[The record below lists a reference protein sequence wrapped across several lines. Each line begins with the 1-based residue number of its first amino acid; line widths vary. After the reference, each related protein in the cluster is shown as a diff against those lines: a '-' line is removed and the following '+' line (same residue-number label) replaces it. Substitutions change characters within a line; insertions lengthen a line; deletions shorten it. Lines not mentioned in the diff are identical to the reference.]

1 MTAVGAAGHREGTAI
16 RRAALLTAL
25 LTAGGTALGFLRDLV
40 MAHRFGASSG
50 TDAFLVAW
58 TIPETVSPILIED
71 AMALLMVPLATR
83 LLREPDGIRPLVATV
98 LPRLVTVLLVVTAG
112 LLLAAPLLVKVLAP
126 GLDDPGPA
134 VRCVRLTA
142 LTVLAFGVAGF
153 MSATLRAHHRF
164 GPPAAI
170 YAAYNAGI
178 LVMIAALAG
187 PLGITSAALGVA
199 CGGLLMIVVQL
210 PAFVRCLRATA
221 PAPAARADPAD
232 HEERPE
238 RPEPPERSGL
248 AALTF
253 AAAVPIVLY
262 TVTRQ
267 AQVLIERFL
276 GSALAAGSISHL
288 NYAQKVGQVPMVASL
303 LLVTVTFPRLARAS
317 AGGDVD
323 GVRRRVE
330 TDLVVV
336 SAIVLY
342 AVACMAAFAPLII
355 ELLFQHG
362 RFTAADTSRT
372 ALVLRVYVLGVW
384 GQAMMGVAARAFF
397 AGSRPVWHPARAMA
411 AGLAVTGIAGSTL
424 VAAAGTTALAA
435 ANAAGITVAALLL
448 LAAMRRHVAPVSAR
462 AVGGDLGTLLLAA
475 CLAGAAGVAVTG
487 AAPAD
492 PGLLGPGVPP
502 LPRLLAGVAAVTAV
516 YAVVLVLAAHART
529 RATGPLG
536 PLTRIRHQEEAR
548 T

>member
-1 MTAVGAAGHREGTAI
+1 MTAVEAARRHQGEGSAI

-25 LTAGGTALGFLRDLV
+25 LTAGGTALGFVRDLV

-71 AMALLMVPLATR
+71 AMALLMVPLVIRAM
-83 LLREPDGIRPLVATV
+83 REPDGIRPLVTSV
-98 LPRLVTVLLVVTAG
+98 LPRLVTALSVATVGIV
-112 LLLAAPLLVKVLAP
+112 LAAPLVVDVLAP

-178 LVMIAALAG
+178 LVMIAALAA

-199 CGGLLMIVVQL
+199 CGGLLMVAVQA
-210 PAFVRCLRATA
+210 PAFVRCLRGTA
-221 PAPAARADPAD
+221 PAPAAAPAGQAD
-232 HEERPE
+232 RP
-238 RPEPPERSGL
+238 GA
-248 AALTF
+248 AALTL
-253 AAAVPIVLY
+253 AAVVPVVLY

-330 TDLVVV
+330 SDLVVV

-342 AVACMAAFAPLII
+342 AVACMAAFAPLMI

-462 AVGGDLGTLLLAA
+462 AVGGDLATLLLAA
-475 CLAGAAGVAVTG
+475 GLACAAGLAVTG
-487 AAPAD
+487 PGPLVPGSLTA
-492 PGLLGPGVPP
+492 GLLGPGVPP

-516 YAVVLVLAAHART
+516 YAAALVLAAHART

-536 PLTRIRHQEEAR
+536 PLTRFRHQEEAS